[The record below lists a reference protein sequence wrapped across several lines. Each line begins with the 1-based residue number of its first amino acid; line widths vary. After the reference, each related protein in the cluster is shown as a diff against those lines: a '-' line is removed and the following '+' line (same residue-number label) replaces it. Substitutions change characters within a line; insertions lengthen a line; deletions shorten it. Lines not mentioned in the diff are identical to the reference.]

1 MTPHIQKCYNPYHLI
16 SSAVVYCQ
24 RNSFDEKRFLFTG
37 SSHKQ
42 LFEKQLESGLLTD
55 VKCTELAEIRHV
67 FVLLNEA
74 MMDTF
79 EAAEQ
84 LFLACDKDKDG
95 YISR

>member
-1 MTPHIQKCYNPYHLI
+1 M
-16 SSAVVYCQ
+16 
-24 RNSFDEKRFLFTG
+24 
-37 SSHKQ
+37 
-42 LFEKQLESGLLTD
+42 
-55 VKCTELAEIRHV
+55 KCTELAEIRHV
-67 FVLLNEA
+67 FVLLKEA